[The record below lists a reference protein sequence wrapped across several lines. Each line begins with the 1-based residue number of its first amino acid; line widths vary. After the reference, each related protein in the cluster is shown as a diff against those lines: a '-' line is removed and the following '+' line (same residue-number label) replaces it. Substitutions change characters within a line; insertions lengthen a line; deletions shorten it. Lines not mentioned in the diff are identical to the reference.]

1 MLIAIV
7 VASSSRCSSCTC
19 NCLLLFFAASAQTV
33 IHRRSDS
40 RLWRLL
46 SCGKSMAGLR
56 PLRSTVSRTP
66 SKECFYQAPR
76 GPHAMPDQMFAR
88 LGSLWHTH
96 ASEDPTHLRC
106 HRRVQRRFRL
116 SQGALRSIPF
126 DRLAILISTPAA
138 LHRNSSLRLGDDMRD
153 FCRRSAFVFAF
164 VVYMVV

>member
-1 MLIAIV
+1 
-7 VASSSRCSSCTC
+7 
-19 NCLLLFFAASAQTV
+19 
-33 IHRRSDS
+33 
-40 RLWRLL
+40 
-46 SCGKSMAGLR
+46 
-56 PLRSTVSRTP
+56 
-66 SKECFYQAPR
+66 
-76 GPHAMPDQMFAR
+76 MPDQMFAR